1 MSGDI
6 PLYQR
11 HLSSAREATE
21 QQSQDLLEHPSY
33 RLAFADNDF
42 LMQDELRHVRLQ
54 LEYLKPQL
62 ILEQNQI
69 KATVVVFGSARFVS
83 RQQAE
88 QMVVEARTQ
97 LTQYPEA
104 LELQQKLKVAERQ
117 LKNSAYYEAAAEFS
131 RIVTEHSQSC
141 PDTSLMIIS
150 GGGPGVMEAANKGAK
165 NAGTLSLGC
174 NIELPFEQHP
184 NPYLDRMVNIRY
196 FFVRKELLRKYS
208 SGFVI
213 MPGGLGTLD
222 EFFDV
227 ITLIQTGNMKN
238 FPVVV
243 MGLEYHEQLMR
254 YFEALIH
261 EATVSSTDFQ
271 HILFTDDIAEAVEH
285 IRNFT
290 ERAPE
295 KHAHLDKPL
304 WILGERKIKRRK

>member
-33 RLAFADNDF
+33 RLAFADDDF

-88 QMVVEARTQ
+88 QMLVEARTQ

-150 GGGPGVMEAANKGAK
+150 GGGPGVMEAANKGAYQ
-165 NAGTLSLGC
+165 AGGQSIGL
-174 NIELPFEQHP
+174 NIVLPHEQKP
-184 NPYLDRMVNIRY
+184 NPYITPQFCFRFHYFAIRKMH
-196 FFVRKELLRKYS
+196 FLQRARALVAF
-208 SGFVI
+208 
-213 MPGGLGTLD
+213 PGGFGTLD
-222 EFFDV
+222 ELFETLTLLQTGKANTVPVILYDKNFWTRLINFDLLV
-227 ITLIQTGNMKN
+227 EEGLIKAEDMQLIQFVDT
-238 FPVVV
+238 P
-243 MGLEYHEQLMR
+243 EQAWQAICHCYQL
-254 YFEALIH
+254 
-261 EATVSSTDFQ
+261 
-271 HILFTDDIAEAVEH
+271 
-285 IRNFT
+285 
-290 ERAPE
+290 
-295 KHAHLDKPL
+295 
-304 WILGERKIKRRK
+304 

>member
-88 QMVVEARTQ
+88 QMVAEVRTQ

-150 GGGPGVMEAANKGAK
+150 GGGPGVMEAANKGAYQ
-165 NAGTLSLGC
+165 AGGQSIGL
-174 NIELPFEQHP
+174 NIVLPHEQKP
-184 NPYLDRMVNIRY
+184 NPYITPQFCFRFHYFAIRKMH
-196 FFVRKELLRKYS
+196 FLQRARALVAF
-208 SGFVI
+208 
-213 MPGGLGTLD
+213 PGGFGTLD
-222 EFFDV
+222 ELFETLTLLQTGKANTVPVILYDKNFWTRLINFDLLV
-227 ITLIQTGNMKN
+227 EEGLIRAEDMQLIQFVDT
-238 FPVVV
+238 P
-243 MGLEYHEQLMR
+243 EQAWQAICHCYQL
-254 YFEALIH
+254 
-261 EATVSSTDFQ
+261 
-271 HILFTDDIAEAVEH
+271 
-285 IRNFT
+285 
-290 ERAPE
+290 
-295 KHAHLDKPL
+295 
-304 WILGERKIKRRK
+304 